1 LELRDLSLTAIATFR
16 VVPEPTCSTPSF
28 PSIAP
33 SLSTFSLCTVFSL
46 LLPFSSL
53 RRGVMHTDRA
63 DANNATLCALSQS
76 PGTLAIDVL
85 DPPPSLR
92 TCSRALSAREAHKRK
107 REKRTAKRSDPR
119 TSRARREPERSGSEG
134 PTRQGRGGGQG
145 RARGRRLRRTSGVLF
160 PRGPCRCGAFVV
172 ELL

>member
-1 LELRDLSLTAIATFR
+1 MSLTAIATFR

-76 PGTLAIDVL
+76 PGTLTL
-85 DPPPSLR
+85 TSW
-92 TCSRALSAREAHKRK
+92 ALSRRFVAARCRAIGRRAQQQAADSETARVG
-107 REKRTAKRSDPR
+107 RGEKATPARAGRDKSEKGVDPKGKHGRGEEVVVHRRTHGARAALGGLQKARAGE
-119 TSRARREPERSGSEG
+119 TVGARRVR
-134 PTRQGRGGGQG
+134 
-145 RARGRRLRRTSGVLF
+145 
-160 PRGPCRCGAFVV
+160 
-172 ELL
+172 